1 MKIIISM
8 VALLMFS
15 MSSFACDE
23 ECRKQAAA
31 KKHGVRFA
39 SYLNTKYCDDIK
51 SEFMSIAINSLQRYR
66 DTRLSD
72 QRQYGMKTTRHFIDQ
87 RRDWMQECEN
97 YLSLSEGENLFYEK
111 KTTKNIFLALTRIS
125 AEMKALLDGVT
136 YSNEGELGNNAQVA
150 EKFDV
155 LFQLVDTHKTLMQL
169 RGQVATNR

>member
-1 MKIIISM
+1 M

-31 KKHGVRFA
+31 KKHGVKFA
-39 SYLNTKYCDDIK
+39 SYLSTSYCDDIK

-72 QRQYGMKTTRHFIDQ
+72 QRRYGMKTTRHFINQ
-87 RRDWMQECEN
+87 RQIWMQECDN
-97 YLSLSEGENLFYEK
+97 YLSLSEDENLFYKE
-111 KTTKNIFLALTRIS
+111 KTTRDIFTALAKIS
-125 AEMKALLDGVT
+125 AEMDSLLKGVT
-136 YSNEGELGNNAQVA
+136 YSNGSELGNNAHVA

-155 LFQLVDTHKTLMQL
+155 LFKLVDTHKTMMQL